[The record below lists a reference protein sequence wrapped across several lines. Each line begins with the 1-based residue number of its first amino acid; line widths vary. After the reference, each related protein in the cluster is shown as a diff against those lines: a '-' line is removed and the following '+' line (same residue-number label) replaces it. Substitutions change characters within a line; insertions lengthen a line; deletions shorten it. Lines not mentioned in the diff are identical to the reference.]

1 MKPKSKNTAAT
12 ALLSAIAAPVAM
24 VFTASNL
31 QAATIVPVAW
41 KASNSFSA
49 LRTPNFLS
57 NSTGMNGA
65 ETILY
70 NHDASISGEPNT
82 ANNSQWLTSSKTNTG
97 TLAGMDA
104 AMTAG
109 KIWIIAD
116 LGASYDLTTIK
127 IWNFNWDNTAGS
139 PLTHLNDRGVSQ
151 FDVFV
156 RNTVADTDDGTVG
169 GSAINLTSV
178 SDLANALTNAAVFDL
193 GTSNQ
198 WTQALSDQALTQSAN
213 DDTSNL
219 GQSFDLTGNTARYI
233 AIRVDNHH
241 NALGGIGLGKVR
253 IEGIPEPSAAL
264 LGGIGL
270 LALLRRRR

>member
-1 MKPKSKNTAAT
+1 MKPKSRNPLAT
-12 ALLSAIAAPVAM
+12 ALLITIAAPMAM

-31 QAATIVPVAW
+31 HAATIVPVAW
-41 KASNSFSA
+41 KASNSFNT

-57 NSTGMNGA
+57 NSTGMNGT

-82 ANNSQWLTSSKTNTG
+82 ANSSQWVTSSKTNTG

-127 IWNFNWDNTAGS
+127 IWNFNWDNTAGT

-156 RNTVADTDDGTVG
+156 RNTVADTSDGTVG

-178 SDLANALTNAAVFDL
+178 SDLANALTNAAVFNL
-193 GTSNQ
+193 GTTNQ
-198 WTQALSDQALTQSAN
+198 WTQALSNQALAQSAN

-219 GQSFDLTGNTARYI
+219 GQNFDLTGNTARFI
-233 AIRVDNHH
+233 AIRVDDHH
-241 NALGGIGLGKVR
+241 NALGGIALGKVR

-264 LGGIGL
+264 LGSLGL
-270 LALLRRRR
+270 LAIMRRRR